1 MGLWRSGS
9 KALPSMLHIAI
20 SPRPN
25 ASLSSPIPRATRTL
39 STGASIANLAVI
51 LIDARNGVV
60 TQSRRHAYIASLVG
74 IPHLVVAVNKM
85 DLVGYSRDV
94 FGDIREEFDGF
105 AAGLHFRDIIHIP

>member
-1 MGLWRSGS
+1 MV
-9 KALPSMLHIAI
+9 
-20 SPRPN
+20 
-25 ASLSSPIPRATRTL
+25 
-39 STGASIANLAVI
+39 TGASTANLAVI

-105 AAGLHFRDIIHIP
+105 AAGLHFRISSIFRSRRSRATWLWIAAKICRGMTGRHSWSCLRTSISIMI